1 MQKFLCAT
9 TVSVILLSSSFGYSA
24 DEPTKNHRASVKAL
38 ATLMTA
44 IDLVSLLTVAPLV
57 YTYVSKHLLTHTGWP
72 WFSWGAGVGAG
83 IFVAGGF
90 SEGCKALA
98 LYNTTDNSVIDA
110 VDREHR
116 YQRNG
121 IFNCALIAAIIGFFC
136 NVTIV
141 AER

>member
-1 MQKFLCAT
+1 MQKILSLIISIFLLC
-9 TVSVILLSSSFGYSA
+9 SPLRCQA

-44 IDLVSLLTVAPLV
+44 IDLVSLLTIAPLV
-57 YTYVSKHLLTHTGWP
+57 YAYVSKHLLMHTDWP
-72 WFSWGAGVGAG
+72 WFSWGAGIGAG
-83 IFVAGGF
+83 VFVAGGF